1 MKTKLFILSVAF
13 SVLCLF
19 GCKTETIAVKE
30 ISLDKVTA
38 EITKGETLQLTVKID
53 PENAQYKTL
62 EWTSSDNNVATVD
75 KNGLVTAIEKG
86 EADITVDVDGITAVC
101 KVTVVGIPVESVTLN
116 QEQITLEKKQT
127 AQLVATV
134 LPEDADDKTVTWTSE
149 DSNIATV
156 DDKGLVTGVAAGET
170 KIIAACGEVSAECVV
185 TVEGIAVESI
195 AIDKASLEMEVGET
209 AQLTATVTPEDAE
222 NKEVIWTSSNEK
234 VATVDETGLV
244 TAIAVGEASIVAAC
258 GNIKTDCPVT
268 VSGKKSESITL
279 DKESIT
285 LFEGK
290 TEQLTATVLPED
302 AEDKTVTWTSSDN
315 SIATVDANG
324 LVTAVAE
331 GNATI
336 TATNTTLS
344 ATCAVTVKKE
354 EGSDGPKVGDYYY
367 SDGTY
372 SSALDESKEVIAIVF
387 YVGHHPADKS
397 DYSATGI
404 GNKECKAYA
413 VALENS
419 GKTHKWGVWMKLVG
433 TAPVNDQGEY
443 YYGDNSG
450 DPNRP
455 ELKLTKDT
463 DWNGYKSTQMIKTV
477 ADTDYSGLGPEG
489 DREFPA
495 TYWAINY
502 KEAPAASSGWFL
514 PSTSQMMTAYEASKS
529 SENFNIDA
537 FKSFDKYDGLSF
549 WTSSEDGWDDP
560 SQYTFIAEI
569 ESGSLKIDG
578 DFKDFAN
585 SYVRAIIAF

>member
-1 MKTKLFILSVAF
+1 MKTKLFILSVVF

-19 GCKTETIAVKE
+19 GCKTATIAVKE

-38 EITKGETLQLTVKID
+38 EITKGETLQLTLKID

-62 EWTSSDNNVATVD
+62 EWKSSDNNVATVD
-75 KNGLVTAIEKG
+75 KNGLVSAIEKG

-101 KVTVVGIPVESVTLN
+101 KVTVVGIPVESITLN

-354 EGSDGPKVGDYYY
+354 ESSEGPNVGDYYY

-372 SSALDESKEVIAIVF
+372 SSTLDESKEVIAIVF

-404 GNKECKAYA
+404 GNSQCHGYA
-413 VALENS
+413 VAVANS
-419 GKTHKWGVWMKLVG
+419 GKLLSWGPFMNTVG
-433 TAPVNDQGEY
+433 TAPKNASDEY
-443 YYGDNSG
+443 YYGDNTG

-455 ELKLTKDT
+455 DLKINKDT
-463 DWNGYKSTQMIKTV
+463 DWNGYQSTQMMKNV
-477 ADTDYSGLGPEG
+477 AETEYSGLNPDTPEG
-489 DREFPA
+489 FPVA
-495 TYWAINY
+495 YMALNY
-502 KEAPAASSGWFL
+502 ETAAPGTSSGWFV
-514 PSTSQMMTAYEASKS
+514 PSTSQMITAYEASKS
-529 SENFNIDA
+529 SENFNIDSFKA
-537 FKSFDKYDGLSF
+537 FDRYPSF
-549 WTSSEDGWDDP
+549 WTSSEDGYDDP
-560 SQYTFIAEI
+560 SVYAFIAEVEDGAI
-569 ESGSLKIDG
+569 KIDG
-578 DFKDFAN
+578 DFKDYAN
-585 SYVRAIIAF
+585 HYMRPIIAF

>member
-1 MKTKLFILSVAF
+1 MKTKLFILSVVF

-19 GCKTETIAVKE
+19 GCKTATIAVKE

-38 EITKGETLQLTVKID
+38 EITKGETLQLTLKID

-62 EWTSSDNNVATVD
+62 EWKSSDNNVATVD
-75 KNGLVTAIEKG
+75 KNGLVSAIEKG

-101 KVTVVGIPVESVTLN
+101 KVTVVGIPVESITLN

-185 TVEGIAVESI
+185 TVDGIAVESI

-354 EGSDGPKVGDYYY
+354 ESSDGPKVGDYYY

-372 SSALDESKEVIAIVF
+372 SSTLDESKEVIAIVF
-387 YVGHHPADKS
+387 YVGHHPSDKS

-404 GNKECKAYA
+404 GSSQCHGYA
-413 VALENS
+413 VALANS
-419 GKTHKWGVWMKLVG
+419 GKQLSWGPFFHTVG
-433 TAPVNDQGEY
+433 TAPKNENGEY
-443 YYGDNSG
+443 YYGDDTG

-455 ELKLTKDT
+455 DLKLTKDT
-463 DWNGYKSTQMIKTV
+463 DWNGYQSTQMMKNAAETEFGGLNP
-477 ADTDYSGLGPEG
+477 DTPEG
-489 DREFPA
+489 FPVA
-495 TYWAINY
+495 YMAINY
-502 KEAPAASSGWFL
+502 ETAAPETSSGWFV
-514 PSTSQMMTAYEASKS
+514 PSTGQMMIAYEVSKS
-529 SENFNIDA
+529 SENFDIGT
-537 FKSFDKYDGLSF
+537 FKEFDRYAYF

-560 SQYTFIAEI
+560 RLNVFIGII
-569 ESGSLKIDG
+569 ENGALKISSDN
-578 DFKDFAN
+578 KDMVN
-585 SYVRAIIAF
+585 NYMRPIIAF